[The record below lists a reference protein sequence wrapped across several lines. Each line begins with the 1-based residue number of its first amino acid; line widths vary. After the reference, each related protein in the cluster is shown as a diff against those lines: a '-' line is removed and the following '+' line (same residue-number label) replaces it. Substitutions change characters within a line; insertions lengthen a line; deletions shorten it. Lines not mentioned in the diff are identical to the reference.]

1 MKIIRK
7 KKLIGNDSDTLL
19 TNAVIGDVQKIM
31 RFPFIETIITTHQI
45 LLKLVL
51 KNLIQKKKKFQIKVN
66 QLRDK
71 FLFKCRV
78 LPKQY

>member
-1 MKIIRK
+1 VKIIRK

-19 TNAVIGDVQKIM
+19 TNAVIGDVQKM

-51 KNLIQKKKKFQIKVN
+51 KNLIQKKKKIPN
-66 QLRDK
+66 QSEST
-71 FLFKCRV
+71 
-78 LPKQY
+78 P